1 MVRSANLGGRSL
13 PKQPVT
19 DITESLNLLLTNQ
32 NIDLQRQVTDL
43 RRDLEAA
50 ANENKM
56 LWAAL
61 DRPTVAT
68 LTDAQIQALAELTF
82 NRIMQFP
89 IKKEE
94 KPA

>member
-1 MVRSANLGGRSL
+1 L

-19 DITESLNLLLTNQ
+19 DTLNLLLTNQ
-32 NIDLQRQVTDL
+32 NVDLQRQVTDL
-43 RRDLEAA
+43 RRELEAA
-50 ANENKM
+50 ASENKM

-61 DRPTVAT
+61 ERPTVAT